1 MKISA
6 NRVTRIDWRIGL
18 DADEVAAHG
27 RIDGGLNAFSSLI
40 IHERVDPEEPD
51 EREILALVV
60 RDWSRGTERILYGAE
75 DPSVRFLSDKA
86 VLGRDVDLDAILSLG
101 WTPRMDEQEF
111 PPSSLVVEIRGVEA
125 ALGIELKS
133 VKGWRARLRANPH
146 AAVVVLRREA
156 RAEAPVSYD
165 PSWLDGA
172 DWPEAFAEDPA
183 EEGVAVVLP

>member
-75 DPSVRFLSDKA
+75 DPSVRSLLQLRQKMTLTPAITLPVVPSVRSAA
-86 VLGRDVDLDAILSLG
+86 VL
-101 WTPRMDEQEF
+101 
-111 PPSSLVVEIRGVEA
+111 
-125 ALGIELKS
+125 
-133 VKGWRARLRANPH
+133 
-146 AAVVVLRREA
+146 
-156 RAEAPVSYD
+156 PVQVN
-165 PSWLDGA
+165 A
-172 DWPEAFAEDPA
+172 
-183 EEGVAVVLP
+183 